1 MLVPACMQMLACRMA
16 PRVAACVAACW
27 PPPGPRLNAACTE
40 HGNQKRASINA
51 NAPPKQDPWFLQEL
65 PPNALTMNDHYLGL
79 PPLSRQS
86 EDEIRAV
93 VQAVREA
100 RP

>member
-1 MLVPACMQMLACRMA
+1 
-16 PRVAACVAACW
+16 
-27 PPPGPRLNAACTE
+27 
-40 HGNQKRASINA
+40 
-51 NAPPKQDPWFLQEL
+51 
-65 PPNALTMNDHYLGL
+65 MNDHYLGL